1 MSESLLIKFLIKL
14 FKERLQQR
22 CFLWMLHNLQEQTT
36 LKKIWEPLLLDLESK
51 NPLNFEYLVQ
61 ISFLHTCHKYTLS
74 ITSESCTTFHNFSN
88 VYKGYQSNLNMSLC
102 FIKNLSV
109 KLYRLMLPML
119 GTSSSLHKKWS
130 FPLKIFSL
138 LNVTESAASCG
149 FVHIYWRRNP

>member
-1 MSESLLIKFLIKL
+1 MNVAKFTRANYFEEDLRTAASGFRIQKPSEFRVSGSNIF
-14 FKERLQQR
+14 
-22 CFLWMLHNLQEQTT
+22 
-36 LKKIWEPLLLDLESK
+36 
-51 NPLNFEYLVQ
+51 
-61 ISFLHTCHKYTLS
+61 FLHTCHKCTLS
-74 ITSESCTTFHNFSN
+74 TTSESCTTFHNFSN

-102 FIKNLSV
+102 LIKNLRV